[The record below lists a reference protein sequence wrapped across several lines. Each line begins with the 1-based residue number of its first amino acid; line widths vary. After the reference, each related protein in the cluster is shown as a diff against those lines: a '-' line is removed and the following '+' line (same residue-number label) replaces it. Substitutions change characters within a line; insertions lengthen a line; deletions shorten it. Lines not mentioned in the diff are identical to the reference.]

1 MANLLNTIILCSQ
14 RFSEACLPSQCL
26 LCHLPSQQSLICD
39 SCYQAT
45 LVERP
50 CCLHCGCGLS
60 NTQPF
65 CGECLKHAFDFNQLH
80 AVASYQKPFPELI
93 KQLKYQHQLI
103 YADLLGLLLAS
114 SIKQRYDIQSLKK
127 IDYLIPVPL
136 HIKKLRKRGFNQTQL
151 ISNALLKHLS
161 IPMLGDQFIIRNKP
175 TNAQEGLT
183 RIQRSKNLS
192 DAFSLTEVGIKILQ
206 GKNVVLLDDVVTTG
220 ATINSLC
227 QCLLSA
233 DVKKIDVWCICRT
246 ELE

>member
-1 MANLLNTIILCSQ
+1 
-14 RFSEACLPSQCL
+14 
-26 LCHLPSQQSLICD
+26 LPSQQSLICD

-60 NTQPF
+60 ATQPF

-80 AVASYQKPFPELI
+80 AVASYQQPFPAFI
-93 KQLKYQHQLI
+93 KQLKYQHQLLN
-103 YADLLGLLLAS
+103 ADLLGLLLAN
-114 SIKQRYDIQSLKK
+114 SIKQRYDHQALQQ
-127 IDYLIPVPL
+127 IDCLIPVPL
-136 HIKKLRKRGFNQTQL
+136 HITKLRKRGFNQTQL
-151 ISNALLKHLS
+151 IGNALLKHLS
-161 IPMLGDQFIIRNKP
+161 IPMLNDQFIIRNKH

-183 RIQRSKNLS
+183 RIQRRKNLNG
-192 DAFSLTEVGIKILQ
+192 AFSLTEAGIKTLQ

-227 QCLLSA
+227 QCLLEA
-233 DVKKIDVWCICRT
+233 NVKNIDVWCICRT